1 MIDIRN
7 ICMEWA
13 TENDLD
19 LITDST
25 AGLNA
30 IADRNISDRED
41 AQDKDVLFLNIAE
54 TGTLQASDTGR
65 FVTVSHTYEI
75 GLFKKCLKETDGDSY
90 YEDSQYLLDQ
100 IVSLFIFMNKQLNLT
115 MGSYSNAIDQLDA
128 NTVCIRLQVSIDEKI
143 TIC

>member
-13 TENDLD
+13 AENDLD

-30 IADRNISDRED
+30 VADRNISDRED

-54 TGTLQASDTGR
+54 TGTMQTTDTGR

-75 GLFKKCLKETDGDSY
+75 GLFKKCLKEIDGDSY
-90 YEDSQYLLDQ
+90 YEDSQILLERV
-100 IVSLFIFMNKQLNLT
+100 VSLFIYLSKQLELT
-115 MGSYSNAIDQLDA
+115 MGSYSNAIDQLDS
-128 NTVCIRLQVSIDEKI
+128 NNVCIRLQVSIDEKI

>member
-13 TENDLD
+13 TENGLD
-19 LITDST
+19 LITNST
-25 AGLNA
+25 TGLNV

-54 TGTLQASDTGR
+54 TTVMQMLEGGR
-65 FVTVSHTYEI
+65 IMTVEHTYEL

-90 YEDSQYLLDQ
+90 YEDSQYLLERV
-100 IVSLFIFMNKQLNLT
+100 ISLFIYLSKQLNIT
-115 MGSYSNAIDQLDA
+115 YGSTSNAIDQLDT
-128 NTVCIRLQVSIDEKI
+128 NTVCVRLQVNATERI
-143 TIC
+143 TVC

>member
-7 ICMEWA
+7 ICLEWA
-13 TENDLD
+13 MENGLD

-30 IADRNISDRED
+30 VADRNISDRGD

-54 TGTLQASDTGR
+54 TGTLQTADTGR
-65 FVTVSHTYEI
+65 FVTVSRTYEI
-75 GLFKKCLKETDGDSY
+75 GLFKKCLKETNGDSY
-90 YEDSQYLLDQ
+90 YEDSQYLLSRA
-100 IVSLFIFMNKQLNLT
+100 ISLFIYMSKRLDLT
-115 MGSYSNAIDQLDA
+115 MGSYSNAIDQLDS
-128 NTVCIRLQVSIDEKI
+128 NNVCVRLQVSIDEKI

>member
-1 MIDIRN
+1 
-7 ICMEWA
+7 MEWA
-13 TENDLD
+13 TENGLD

-25 AGLNA
+25 SGLNTV
-30 IADRNISDRED
+30 ADRNIFDKED
-41 AQDKDVLFLNIAE
+41 AHDKDVLFLNIAE
-54 TGTLQASDTGR
+54 TGTLQTSDTGR

-100 IVSLFIFMNKQLNLT
+100 IVSLFIFMNKQLVLT

-128 NTVCIRLQVSIDEKI
+128 NTVCVRLQVSIDEKI

>member
-13 TENDLD
+13 AENDLD

-30 IADRNISDRED
+30 VADRNISDRED

-54 TGTLQASDTGR
+54 TGTLQTTDTGR
-65 FVTVSHTYEI
+65 FITVSHTYEI
-75 GLFKKCLKETDGDSY
+75 GLFKKCLKEIDGDAY
-90 YEDSQYLLDQ
+90 YDDSQYLLGQ
-100 IVSLFIFMNKQLNLT
+100 VVSLFIYMSKRLDLT
-115 MGSYSNAIDQLDA
+115 MGSYSNAIDQLDS
-128 NTVCIRLQVSIDEKI
+128 NNVCIRLQVSIDEKI

>member
-13 TENDLD
+13 TENGLD

-30 IADRNISDRED
+30 VADRNISDRED
-41 AQDKDVLFLNIAE
+41 AHDKDVLFLNIAE
-54 TGTLQASDTGR
+54 TGTLQTADTGR

-90 YEDSQYLLDQ
+90 YEDSQILLERV
-100 IVSLFIFMNKQLNLT
+100 VSLFIYLSKQLELT
-115 MGSYSNAIDQLDA
+115 MGSYSNAIDQLDT

>member
-13 TENDLD
+13 TENGLD

-54 TGTLQASDTGR
+54 TGTLQTSDTGR

-100 IVSLFIFMNKQLNLT
+100 IVSLFIFMNKRLNLT

-128 NTVCIRLQVSIDEKI
+128 NTVCIRLQASIDEKI

>member
-7 ICMEWA
+7 ICLEWA
-13 TENDLD
+13 TENGLD

-30 IADRNISDRED
+30 VSDRNISDRED

-54 TGTLQASDTGR
+54 TTIMQILEGGR
-65 FVTVSHTYEI
+65 IMTVEHTYEL

-90 YEDSQYLLDQ
+90 YEDSQILLERV
-100 IVSLFIFMNKQLNLT
+100 ISLFQYLSKKLNVAYGT
-115 MGSYSNAIDQLDA
+115 TSNAFDQLDS
-128 NTVCIRLQVSIDEKI
+128 NNVCIRLQVNATERI
-143 TIC
+143 TVC